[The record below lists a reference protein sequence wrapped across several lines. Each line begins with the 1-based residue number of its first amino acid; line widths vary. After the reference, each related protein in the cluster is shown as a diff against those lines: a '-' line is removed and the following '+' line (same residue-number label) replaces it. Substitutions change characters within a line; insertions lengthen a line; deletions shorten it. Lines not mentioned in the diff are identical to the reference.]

1 MGIVWILTH
10 MAPLVEH
17 GKLWIPQDL
26 MREAG
31 LKANIVAKRQTNQ
44 ALTDTVA
51 TMCLIAERHLNSARN
66 EKAGKQAAQILSQSA
81 IVDAWLQQLRSSN
94 YDVACSVST
103 TLTRGTDL
111 RSDERAPTTSPV
123 STQAVEAQPTRTI
136 LSDNTRHPR
145 RLQQLCDIWPDRPN
159 HSDNGTHEETV
170 RVPRDVMSVKV
181 GGRGPPLPYALDEAG
196 AGAWGRVGRRGGRGC
211 LSWPSLDRLDPP
223 RNR

>member
-1 MGIVWILTH
+1 MRHLQKRCTLRLTSVGSSLVQNTRAAGQAMGIVWILTH

-94 YDVACSVST
+94 YDIF
-103 TLTRGTDL
+103 
-111 RSDERAPTTSPV
+111 APTN
-123 STQAVEAQPTRTI
+123 E
-136 LSDNTRHPR
+136 H
-145 RLQQLCDIWPDRPN
+145 
-159 HSDNGTHEETV
+159 
-170 RVPRDVMSVKV
+170 
-181 GGRGPPLPYALDEAG
+181 
-196 AGAWGRVGRRGGRGC
+196 
-211 LSWPSLDRLDPP
+211 PP
-223 RNR
+223 RVRCQLKLLKHSLRGQY